1 MFRWEKANKTDH
13 KGIDEI
19 FVRDLEILDVYKFV
33 SLLSCGFVLQYPRK
47 VSIIGAKVRGCL
59 GALSV

>member
-19 FVRDLEILDVYKFV
+19 FVRDVEVLDIYKFA
-33 SLLSCGFVLQYPRK
+33 SLISCGFVLQYPRK
-47 VSIIGAKVRGCL
+47 VSIINAKVKG
-59 GALSV
+59 